1 MLSNQPLIL
10 NHCILYRRLFLP
22 HIQVLEKSYE
32 TDLVIFDKDGTL
44 LDFKETWI
52 AIIQELIDA
61 IAAYQPMTASLRD
74 RIEHALGIF
83 LDRREIDGYGPLAMG
98 TFTECNALIAY
109 CLYREGQRW
118 DKAQNIVDLMA
129 NQVFGPATREKSVKA
144 APGALNLLKA
154 LKSRGIDIAVATND
168 KQSDAQID
176 MDFIGATPYIDLVV
190 GADSVANAK
199 PAPDMVN
206 KICQALGKT
215 SGKSILVGDTIMDAM
230 LGKNAGV
237 MLTIGVS
244 GIVSSD
250 VLAEHVDVVI
260 SSLEDII

>member
-1 MLSNQPLIL
+1 MPRI
-10 NHCILYRRLFLP
+10 H
-22 HIQVLEKSYE
+22 VLERSYE

-52 AIIQELIDA
+52 AIIQELIYA
-61 IAAYQPMTASLRD
+61 IDAYQPMTGSLRE
-74 RIEHALGIF
+74 RIEHALGIYI
-83 LDRREIDGYGPLAMG
+83 DKREIDGYGPLAMG
-98 TFTECNALIAY
+98 TFSECNALIAY

-118 DKAQNIVDLMA
+118 DKAQNIVDLVGK
-129 NQVFGPATREKSVKA
+129 QVFGPSTRKQSVKA
-144 APGALNLLKA
+144 APGALELLKS
-154 LKSRGIDIAVATND
+154 LKSRGIDTAVATND
-168 KQSDAQID
+168 KESDALVD

-206 KICQALGKT
+206 KICSSLGKI
-215 SGKSILVGDTIMDAM
+215 SGKSILVGDTIMDAL

-244 GIVSSD
+244 GIVSPD

-260 SSLEDII
+260 SSLEDIT